1 MLGLPQG
8 LIMAQIKTHSESEKQ
23 VVARAMEIRSHSDT
37 EVALDLLE
45 SHVNPEVIAEA
56 KEK

>member
-1 MLGLPQG
+1 
-8 LIMAQIKTHSESEKQ
+8 MAQIKTHSESEKQ